1 MAHVHPFSI
10 AGRWRCSF
18 LPEATVISMSI
29 ARNKQWGNQKTC
41 CRCGKIGPEMMEME
55 AMEAMALIEIDGLY
69 LLKKMVIF
77 HGYVTMLNKM
87 VDIQI
92 YPVYPTSTNFYSTLR
107 LIKTLR
113 GSVL

>member
-18 LPEATVISMSI
+18 LPEARLISMS
-29 ARNKQWGNQKTC
+29 ARNPL
-41 CRCGKIGPEMMEME
+41 GKSKDLE
-55 AMEAMALIEIDGLY
+55 AMEAMALIEIDGVP
-69 LLKKMVIF
+69 LKKNGWIF
-77 HGYVTMLNKM
+77 HGELLNKM

-92 YPVYPTSTNFYSTLR
+92 YPVYPTTTIFYSTLR